1 MLRGRRFGN
10 VILVASPLPVDTATL
25 TRRCAADAF
34 PARVEY
40 GRALDRFAG
49 AARPV
54 EDSGAV
60 ASPEPPDGAFG
71 IG

>member
-10 VILVASPLPVDTATL
+10 VVLVASRSPIDTAAL
-25 TRRCAADAF
+25 IRRCAADAF

-40 GRALDRFAG
+40 GDAVAAFIKG
-49 AARPV
+49 ARPV
-54 EDSGAV
+54 GDDEAV
-60 ASPEPPDGAFG
+60 ASPEPPDGAFS